1 MSSDKPKM
9 VKQKT
14 MINKMLMNV
23 DVKLN
28 NLKYKLKLRDEF
40 EIKHNR
46 NNDMFI
52 LVSAY
57 DSNELTNIK
66 LNDYTIMRM
75 ETFEYMKLKNM
86 SND

>member
-1 MSSDKPKM
+1 
-9 VKQKT
+9 
-14 MINKMLMNV
+14 MNV

-40 EIKHNR
+40 EIKKNKE
-46 NNDMFI
+46 NDMFL

-66 LNDYTIMRM
+66 LTD
-75 ETFEYMKLKNM
+75 
-86 SND
+86 